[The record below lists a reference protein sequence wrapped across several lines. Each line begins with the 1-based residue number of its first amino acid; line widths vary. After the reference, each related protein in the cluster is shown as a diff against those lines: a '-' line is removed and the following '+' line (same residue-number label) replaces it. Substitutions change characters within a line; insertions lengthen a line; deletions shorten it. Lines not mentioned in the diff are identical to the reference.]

1 MTPDIIV
8 DLFRQSLWLA
18 ITVMAVLLV
27 PALIVGLL
35 VAMFQAATQINEM
48 SLSFIP
54 KLLVTFLTLIF
65 AGPWLLKTM
74 MNCVLICVIKAM
86 NLRLRRIRRWSRI

>member
-1 MTPDIIV
+1 MLSVLILPG
-8 DLFRQSLWLA
+8 LF
-18 ITVMAVLLV
+18 
-27 PALIVGLL
+27 VGLL

-74 MNCVLICVIKAM
+74 INYTDTLINNIPY
-86 NLRLRRIRRWSRI
+86 LIG